1 MAFPFFGGRDV
12 LGSSDPRAMYAG
24 LYRYPNGSTGD
35 EIRIG
40 DTRPKVIIGSNGSGK
55 GAGIIIPNALKRTD
69 ISQVFV
75 DTRCQ
80 AAAVAAPWRS
90 TVDRKTAVSNAYGCL
105 DHLPDYADLQGG
117 AGINLLEAPEL
128 DPGHKLCTDHLTVM
142 ASTILPAENDPQ
154 PYFPTASQ
162 SLFIAFC
169 YGELVEAK
177 GEKRKPLLAN
187 VRRKVLESSRYD
199 RITGEP
205 VSGMAYYARQI
216 HALNNLFINS
226 CIDRFTDKK
235 KTDEMLSVIGVFEAN
250 TRFMM
255 SPMLAADE
263 ERGGLDF
270 GEGGRQVSSYFL
282 AVPAEQLNACSGW
295 FRLAITGAMR
305 PLFAPHPVPVTFWL
319 DEFYALKR
327 IPLVDQ
333 IGVVAGSQIEIV
345 IVVQSLSMLKHL
357 YGEAWEAFLGN
368 AGAIILVGSPG
379 DATTCDYLVKRSGET
394 TIIKPQTGSSV
405 SVGGVTIT
413 GGDTYHQKPTLTAN
427 DLYDLPPGTGFIWL
441 AGHADPAPA
450 AFPGYWSREHPEY
463 RILSRRA
470 RRDPYVRW

>member
-1 MAFPFFGGRDV
+1 MAFPFFGGRKV
-12 LGSSDPRAMYAG
+12 LGPSDPRAMYAG
-24 LYRYPNGSTGD
+24 CYRYPNGSHGA

-40 DTRPKVIIGSNGSGK
+40 DTRPKIIVGGNSAGK
-55 GAGIIIPNALKRTD
+55 GAGIIIPNALKRTG

-105 DHLPDYADLQGG
+105 DHLPEYADLQGG

-142 ASTILPAENDPQ
+142 ASTILPADNDHQ

-169 YGELVEAK
+169 YGELVEARRE
-177 GEKRKPLLAN
+177 GRKPLLAN
-187 VRRKVLESSRYD
+187 VRGKVLERSRFD
-199 RITGEP
+199 AKNGEP
-205 VSGMAYYARQI
+205 VAGMAWHARQI
-216 HALNNLFINS
+216 LALGNPFVNS
-226 CIDRFTDKK
+226 CIDRFADKN
-235 KTDEMLSVIGVFEAN
+235 TDEMKSVIGSFESK

-263 ERGGLDF
+263 QRGGLDF
-270 GEGGRQVSSYFL
+270 GEAGRQVSSYFL
-282 AVPAEQLNACSGW
+282 AVPAEHVDACSGW

-333 IGVVAGSQIEIV
+333 IGVVAGSKIEII

-394 TIIKPQTGSSV
+394 TIIKPQPSSSV
-405 SVGGVTIT
+405 SVGAVTVST
-413 GGDTYHQKPTLTAN
+413 ADVYHQKPTVTAN
-427 DLYDLPPGTGFIWL
+427 ELYDLKPGTGFIWL
-441 AGHADPAPA
+441 AGHADPVPA
-450 AFPGYWSREHPEY
+450 AFPGYWTREHPEY